1 MTEQNIRFFPA
12 DTLVD
17 FMKDVFV
24 KLDVPIEDAEICA
37 DVLIRSDLR
46 GIESHG
52 CQRLKMYYDRIVSG
66 IQSPKTQFKILKETA
81 TTARIDAGHGMGHVA
96 AYRGMQLAIK
106 KAKEFGTGAV
116 SVGNSTHYGIAGY
129 YSLMAIKEGMIGITC
144 TNARPSIAPTYGVD
158 AMMGT
163 NPLTIGIPTD
173 EEFPFLIDC
182 ATSITQRGK
191 IEVKARTNS
200 SIPEGWVITN
210 QGNLATDSG
219 EILGDL
225 IEGTSA
231 LLPLGGAGEILGG
244 HKGYGY
250 AAAVEILSAALS
262 NGPFMKELT
271 LDKGYK
277 LGHFFMAI
285 DVEGFLPLNTFKK
298 ISGSI
303 LRQLRGSK
311 KAPGHNRIYTAG
323 EKEYLSENER
333 EKTGIPIMPS
343 ILEDLKFLQ
352 NELKLSDYPFL

>member
-1 MTEQNIRFFPA
+1 MNKQEAQYIPA
-12 DTLVD
+12 DTLVN
-17 FMKDVFV
+17 FMKDVFI
-24 KLDVPIEDAEICA
+24 KLDVPVKDAEICA

-52 CQRLKMYYDRIVSG
+52 CQRLKMYYDRIVQG
-66 IQSPKTQFKILKETA
+66 VQSPKTNLTILKETA

-96 AYRGMQLAIK
+96 AYRGMKLAIK

-144 TNARPSIAPTYGVD
+144 TNARPSIAPTFGVD

-163 NPLTIGIPTD
+163 NPLTIGVPTD

-191 IEVKARTNS
+191 VEVKARTNEPV
-200 SIPEGWVITN
+200 PEGWVTTDE
-210 QGNLATDSG
+210 GELATDSRQ
-219 EILGDL
+219 ILGDL
-225 IEGTSA
+225 ISGVNA

-262 NGPFMKELT
+262 DGPFMKDLT

-277 LGHFFMAI
+277 LGHFFLAI
-285 DVEGFLPLNTFKK
+285 DIEGFLPLQTFKT

-303 LRQLRGSK
+303 LRGLRESK
-311 KAPGHNRIYTAG
+311 KAPGQDRIFTAG
-323 EKEYLSENER
+323 EKEYISEIER

-352 NELKLSDYPFL
+352 NELNLSEYAF